1 VTSKPPAATT
11 VTRHVSCC
19 RICEQLCGIVA
30 DVSEGQVVR
39 IRDDILHPATAV
51 PRANVISLDRKAT
64 HTRNR
69 WHDNPAAFGLEQV
82 ADTAER
88 EDHRDSTRLDHMD
101 SSCITG
107 SPQRGDPQP
116 RSFA

>member
-1 VTSKPPAATT
+1 
-11 VTRHVSCC
+11 
-19 RICEQLCGIVA
+19 
-30 DVSEGQVVR
+30 
-39 IRDDILHPATAV
+39 
-51 PRANVISLDRKAT
+51 
-64 HTRNR
+64 TRNR

-107 SPQRGDPQP
+107 SPQRGGPQP